1 MHRKKDG
8 SDRHGR
14 YRLMKNEDFL
24 HLTTLY
30 LEDAIDA
37 TDLDLLNRELAH
49 SPDRVQQFNDLRLV
63 TGLIKEHGCQIETA
77 THAGLPTKDLMEFL
91 NNDSFVAGSVQA
103 PASQFRTSH
112 LGLAVAGA
120 VLATAASLF
129 IFLPFPDTQ
138 SQRNNDSPAIAR
150 LAYASHAKWGI
161 KERSQGD
168 RFDKGKV
175 HLETG
180 LARLDFCNGATVTLQ
195 GPAEFEIVSPDRT
208 VLSSGIL
215 TASVPDSA
223 VGFKVLTPA
232 MDVVDLGTAFGVSVG
247 GDGETDVCVFEGE
260 VEVSRTDSKNT
271 PQLVR
276 EGSAVRSS
284 PKAESIDS
292 VAYATMRYE
301 NAWPVTSGV
310 LQATG
315 LMKFVSPGPGFVPGR
330 IEDSN
335 RILVFRECSRVIL
348 KSDLEVNVT
357 EPGQYIRVRRWN
369 RQSIGAGQVVGS
381 YLLQLNPIGEFF
393 RNENDGARVIGQIT
407 FNRPILGLI
416 GGTTQLIS
424 TDELLGHP
432 RGNYGN
438 TRRGIEP
445 ARPDDQPDSGRDNV
459 TLSNDRRT
467 LSLDL
472 SASSAVDQIRV
483 IVLEQPQIAT
493 PSRINFNNTF
503 RSETTLSDL

>member
-1 MHRKKDG
+1 
-8 SDRHGR
+8 
-14 YRLMKNEDFL
+14 MKHEEFL

-37 TDLDLLNRELAH
+37 ADLELLNRELAH

-63 TGLIKEHGCQIETA
+63 TGLIKEHGCPVEPA
-77 THAGLPTKDLMEFL
+77 THANLPTNNLMGSL
-91 NNDSFVAGSVQA
+91 TSDSLVAGSAQTITR
-103 PASQFRTSH
+103 QFRPSQ
-112 LGLAVAGA
+112 LGLAVAGT

-129 IFLPFPDTQ
+129 IFLPLPDTQ
-138 SQRNNDSPAIAR
+138 TQRNNESPAIAR
-150 LAYASHAKWGI
+150 LAYTSHAKWGI

-168 RFDKGKV
+168 RFDEGKV

-208 VLSSGIL
+208 VLTSGIL
-215 TASVPDSA
+215 TASVPNSA

-301 NAWPVTSGV
+301 KAWPVTSGV

-315 LMKFVSPGPGFVPGR
+315 LMQFVSPGPDFVPGR
-330 IEDSN
+330 IEDSD
-335 RILVFRECSRVIL
+335 RILVFRECSRIIL
-348 KSDLEVNVT
+348 KSDLEVDVT
-357 EPGQYIRVRRWN
+357 EPGQYVRVGRRN
-369 RQSIGAGQVVGS
+369 KQSIDAGQVVGS

-393 RNENDGARVIGQIT
+393 RNETDGARVIGQIT

-416 GGTTQLIS
+416 GGTAQLIS

-459 TLSNDRRT
+459 TLSIDRRT

-493 PSRINFNNTF
+493 TRQLDLNKDSRY
-503 RSETTLSDL
+503 EKTLSDL

>member
-1 MHRKKDG
+1 
-8 SDRHGR
+8 
-14 YRLMKNEDFL
+14 MKHEEFL

-37 TDLDLLNRELAH
+37 ADLELLNRELAR

-63 TGLIKEHGCQIETA
+63 TGLIKEHGCPVESA
-77 THAGLPTKDLMEFL
+77 THADLPTNNLMGSL
-91 NNDSFVAGSVQA
+91 TRDSLVAGSAQTTTR
-103 PASQFRTSH
+103 QFRPSQ
-112 LGLAVAGA
+112 LGLAVAGT

-129 IFLPFPDTQ
+129 IFLPLPDTQ
-138 SQRNNDSPAIAR
+138 TQRNNESPAIAR
-150 LAYASHAKWGI
+150 LAYTSHAKWGI

-168 RFDKGKV
+168 RFDEGKV

-208 VLSSGIL
+208 VLTSGIL

-301 NAWPVTSGV
+301 KAWPVTSGV

-315 LMKFVSPGPGFVPGR
+315 LMQFVSPGPDFVPGR
-330 IEDSN
+330 IEDSD

-348 KSDLEVNVT
+348 KSDLEVDVT
-357 EPGQYIRVRRWN
+357 EPGQYVRVGRRN
-369 RQSIGAGQVVGS
+369 KQSIDAGQVIGS

-393 RNENDGARVIGQIT
+393 RNETDGARVIGQIT

-416 GGTTQLIS
+416 GGTAQLIS

-445 ARPDDQPDSGRDNV
+445 ARPDDLPDSGRDNV

-493 PSRINFNNTF
+493 TRQLDLNKDSRY
-503 RSETTLSDL
+503 EKTLSDL

>member
-1 MHRKKDG
+1 
-8 SDRHGR
+8 
-14 YRLMKNEDFL
+14 MKNEDFL

-63 TGLIKEHGCQIETA
+63 TGLIKEHGCQIESA

-120 VLATAASLF
+120 VLAAAASLF

-315 LMKFVSPGPGFVPGR
+315 LMKFVSPGPDFVPGR
-330 IEDSN
+330 IENSN

-503 RSETTLSDL
+503 HSETTLSDL

>member
-1 MHRKKDG
+1 MN
-8 SDRHGR
+8 
-14 YRLMKNEDFL
+14 NEEFL
-24 HLTTLY
+24 RLTTLY
-30 LEDAIDA
+30 LEDAINA
-37 TDLDLLNRELAH
+37 YDLDLLNRELAH

-63 TGLIKEHGCQIETA
+63 TGLIEEHGCQVESVTPA
-77 THAGLPTKDLMEFL
+77 DLPTKTLMESR

-103 PASQFRTSH
+103 TASQFRTSH
-112 LGLAVAGA
+112 FGLAIAGA

-168 RFDKGKV
+168 RFNKGKV

-247 GDGETDVCVFEGE
+247 GNGETDVCVFEGE

-310 LQATG
+310 LQSTG
-315 LMKFVSPGPGFVPGR
+315 LMKFVSPGPDFVPGR

-348 KSDLEVNVT
+348 ESDLEVNVT

-483 IVLEQPQIAT
+483 IVLEQPQIAA
-493 PSRINFNNTF
+493 PSRINFNNTT
-503 RSETTLSDL
+503 RNETTLSDL

>member
-1 MHRKKDG
+1 
-8 SDRHGR
+8 
-14 YRLMKNEDFL
+14 MKHEEFL

-37 TDLDLLNRELAH
+37 ADLELLNRELAH

-63 TGLIKEHGCQIETA
+63 TGLIKEHGCPVESA
-77 THAGLPTKDLMEFL
+77 TRADLAT
-91 NNDSFVAGSVQA
+91 NNLMGSLTRDSFVAGSAQTTTR
-103 PASQFRTSH
+103 QFRPSQ
-112 LGLAVAGA
+112 LGLAVAGT

-129 IFLPFPDTQ
+129 IFLPLPDTQ
-138 SQRNNDSPAIAR
+138 TQRNNESPAIAR
-150 LAYASHAKWGI
+150 LAYTSHAKWGI

-168 RFDKGKV
+168 RFDEGKV

-208 VLSSGIL
+208 VLTSGIL

-301 NAWPVTSGV
+301 KAWPVTSGV

-315 LMKFVSPGPGFVPGR
+315 LMQFVSPGPDFVPGR
-330 IEDSN
+330 IEDSD

-348 KSDLEVNVT
+348 KSDLEVDVT
-357 EPGQYIRVRRWN
+357 EPGQYVRVGRRN
-369 RQSIGAGQVVGS
+369 KQSIDAGQVIGS

-393 RNENDGARVIGQIT
+393 RNETDGARVIGQIT

-416 GGTTQLIS
+416 GGTAQLIS

-459 TLSNDRRT
+459 TLSIDRRT

-493 PSRINFNNTF
+493 TRQLDLNKDSRY
-503 RSETTLSDL
+503 EKTLSDL

>member
-77 THAGLPTKDLMEFL
+77 THAGLPPKDLMEFL

-247 GDGETDVCVFEGE
+247 GNGETDVCVFEGE

>member
-1 MHRKKDG
+1 
-8 SDRHGR
+8 
-14 YRLMKNEDFL
+14 MKHEEFL

-37 TDLDLLNRELAH
+37 ADLELLNRELAH

-63 TGLIKEHGCQIETA
+63 TGLIKEHGCPVESA
-77 THAGLPTKDLMEFL
+77 THADLPTNNLMGSL
-91 NNDSFVAGSVQA
+91 NRDSLVAGSAQTTT
-103 PASQFRTSH
+103 PQFRPSQ
-112 LGLAVAGA
+112 LGLAVAGT

-129 IFLPFPDTQ
+129 IFLPLPDTQ
-138 SQRNNDSPAIAR
+138 TQRNNEPPAIAR

-161 KERSQGD
+161 EKRMKGD
-168 RFDKGKV
+168 RFGEGKV

-195 GPAEFEIVSPDRT
+195 GPAEFDIVSPDRT
-208 VLSSGIL
+208 VLTSGIL

-232 MDVVDLGTAFGVSVG
+232 MDVIDLGTAFGVSVG

-260 VEVSRTDSKNT
+260 VEVSLTDNKNT

-276 EGSAVRSS
+276 EGNAVRSS
-284 PKAESIDS
+284 PKANSIDT
-292 VAYATMRYE
+292 VDYATERYE

-315 LMKFVSPGPGFVPGR
+315 LMKFVSPGPTFVPGR
-330 IEDSN
+330 YEDSN
-335 RILVFRECSRVIL
+335 RILVFRERSCVFL
-348 KSDLEVNVT
+348 EADLEVNVT
-357 EPGQYIRVRRWN
+357 KPGQYIRVERRN
-369 RQSIGAGQVVGS
+369 KQSINAGQVIGS
-381 YLLQLNPIGEFF
+381 YLLQLNPIGEFS
-393 RNENDGARVIGQIT
+393 RNEIDGARVIGQIT

-424 TDELLGHP
+424 TDKLLGHP
-432 RGNYGN
+432 RGNYGD

-445 ARPDDQPDSGRDNV
+445 TRPDDRPDSGRDNV

-493 PSRINFNNTF
+493 TRQLDLNNDSRY
-503 RSETTLSDL
+503 EKTLSDL

>member
-1 MHRKKDG
+1 
-8 SDRHGR
+8 
-14 YRLMKNEDFL
+14 MKNEDFL

-63 TGLIKEHGCQIETA
+63 TGLIKEHGCQIESA

-120 VLATAASLF
+120 VLAAAASLF

-247 GDGETDVCVFEGE
+247 GNGETDVCVFEGE

-315 LMKFVSPGPGFVPGR
+315 LMKFVSPGPDFVPGR

-381 YLLQLNPIGEFF
+381 YLLQLNPTGEFF

-503 RSETTLSDL
+503 HSETTLSDL

>member
-1 MHRKKDG
+1 
-8 SDRHGR
+8 
-14 YRLMKNEDFL
+14 MKNEDFL

-77 THAGLPTKDLMEFL
+77 THAGLPPKDLMEFL

-208 VLSSGIL
+208 VLTSGIL

-247 GDGETDVCVFEGE
+247 GNGETDVCVFEGE

-315 LMKFVSPGPGFVPGR
+315 LMKFVSPGPDFVPGR

>member
-1 MHRKKDG
+1 
-8 SDRHGR
+8 
-14 YRLMKNEDFL
+14 MKNEDFL

-77 THAGLPTKDLMEFL
+77 THAGLPPKDLMEFL

-247 GDGETDVCVFEGE
+247 GNGETDVCVFEGE

>member
-1 MHRKKDG
+1 
-8 SDRHGR
+8 
-14 YRLMKNEDFL
+14 MKNEDFL

-77 THAGLPTKDLMEFL
+77 THAGLPPKNLMEFL

-247 GDGETDVCVFEGE
+247 GNGETDVCVFEGE

-335 RILVFRECSRVIL
+335 RILVFRECSRVML